1 MGGVARAAAWFA
13 AYGAPLACLALAAGG
28 RLFASAGA
36 APQLAMLGAI
46 VWMAAWW
53 VGEVVPLAAT
63 ALVPL
68 VAFPLLGIA
77 SSRTIAKSYFNDTLM
92 LFLGSFVVALAVQ
105 KHGLHRRVALNTLA
119 LTGSSPRG
127 VLLGCILAPFV
138 LSMWISNTAT
148 CAMMVPMALTMARQL
163 CGSAVGGRGGKAGA
177 GAGARD
183 EGRVNEVPEAVG
195 GGGDEEIG
203 DGGAGGAAAAN
214 GAQARPGA
222 GGSSPDS
229 SIENGSA
236 RPARGGYRSL
246 ELEQEGER
254 HGLRTAGGL
263 SSGPLEEPP
272 QRRGPEWAAAQE
284 RFAKGMVLG
293 VAYAANI
300 GGMATLIGTAPNG
313 MLVGVLQTFTGKEL
327 SFANWLA
334 FAVPLCCALV
344 LFLWLFFCYHFTSRA
359 HPPDLE
365 VSQLRSQLR
374 GLGPMSWE
382 ERTISGVFLVMVF
395 LWLTRHGPLGG
406 WADWFGGLPS
416 DAVASMGAA
425 VLLFFLPA
433 SPPAWWPSGGPV
445 AACLRAVR
453 GKSAPPPR
461 SARYDVGSG
470 QGGLPAEPIV
480 NWEDM
485 KELPW
490 AVVLLMGGGFALSD
504 GIKESG
510 MLESL
515 SGGVVALSHWPH
527 WLLPLASA
535 GVVTVVTEVASN
547 TATASIFLPVLVKL
561 DLPYNLMLIPATLA
575 CSLAFMLPNATPP
588 NAIVYSTG
596 IIEVKDMLLP
606 GLMLNIAGVVLVA
619 LWSLTAGHVL
629 F

>member
-1 MGGVARAAAWFA
+1 MARAAAWFA
-13 AYGAPLACLALAAGG
+13 AYGAPLACLVLAAGG
-28 RLFASAGA
+28 KLFASEGA

-63 ALVPL
+63 ALIPL
-68 VAFPLLGIA
+68 VAFPLLGIT

-163 CGSAVGGRGGKAGA
+163 GGSAVGGAGAKAG
-177 GAGARD
+177 GGARD
-183 EGRVNEVPEAVG
+183 EGRAGEVPATA
-195 GGGDEEIG
+195 GGGDEEAG
-203 DGGAGGAAAAN
+203 NGKVGGAVAAGGAQVRL
-214 GAQARPGA
+214 GEE
-222 GGSSPDS
+222 GGSSPD
-229 SIENGSA
+229 GSAEGGRA

-246 ELEQEGER
+246 ELEQEGESQ
-254 HGLRTAGGL
+254 GLRATGGL
-263 SSGPLEEPP
+263 SSGPLEEPQP
-272 QRRGPEWAAAQE
+272 QRGPEWAAAQE

-313 MLVGVLQTFTGKEL
+313 MLVGILQNFTGEEL

-344 LFLWLFFCYHFTSRA
+344 LCLWLFFCYHFTSRA

-365 VSQLRSQLR
+365 VSQLRGQLR

-433 SPPAWWPSGGPV
+433 SPPAWWPRGGPV
-445 AACLRAVR
+445 AACLRSVR
-453 GKSAPPPR
+453 GKTAPPPR
-461 SARYDVGSG
+461 SARYDVGSVR
-470 QGGLPAEPIV
+470 GGLPAEPIV

-510 MLESL
+510 MLVSL

-535 GVVTVVTEVASN
+535 GIVTVVTEVASN

-606 GLMLNIAGVVLVA
+606 GLVLNIMGVVLVA

>member
-1 MGGVARAAAWFA
+1 MGC
-13 AYGAPLACLALAAGG
+13 YGHEDAGDN
-28 RLFASAGA
+28 ASTT
-36 APQLAMLGAI
+36 
-46 VWMAAWW
+46 
-53 VGEVVPLAAT
+53 VGPA
-63 ALVPL
+63 
-68 VAFPLLGIA
+68 
-77 SSRTIAKSYFNDTLM
+77 
-92 LFLGSFVVALAVQ
+92 
-105 KHGLHRRVALNTLA
+105 A
-119 LTGSSPRG
+119 LTPNQED
-127 VLLGCILAPFV
+127 L
-138 LSMWISNTAT
+138 WDT
-148 CAMMVPMALTMARQL
+148 
-163 CGSAVGGRGGKAGA
+163 
-177 GAGARD
+177 
-183 EGRVNEVPEAVG
+183 
-195 GGGDEEIG
+195 
-203 DGGAGGAAAAN
+203 
-214 GAQARPGA
+214 
-222 GGSSPDS
+222 
-229 SIENGSA
+229 
-236 RPARGGYRSL
+236 RSL
-246 ELEQEGER
+246 Y
-254 HGLRTAGGL
+254 
-263 SSGPLEEPP
+263 S
-272 QRRGPEWAAAQE
+272 
-284 RFAKGMVLG
+284 
-293 VAYAANI
+293 
-300 GGMATLIGTAPNG
+300 
-313 MLVGVLQTFTGKEL
+313 
-327 SFANWLA
+327 
-334 FAVPLCCALV
+334 
-344 LFLWLFFCYHFTSRA
+344 
-359 HPPDLE
+359 
-365 VSQLRSQLR
+365 SQLSTDDL
-374 GLGPMSWE
+374 L
-382 ERTISGVFLVMVF
+382 
-395 LWLTRHGPLGG
+395 

-606 GLMLNIAGVVLVA
+606 GLMLNIAGVVLV
-619 LWSLTAGHVL
+619 VL
-629 F
+629 LVARVVCFCGPGGGFSGTVVEVVASHY